1 MAEVATVLLAAGA
14 STRFGTENK
23 LVAEINGRP
32 IVRAAADAVLG
43 AGIAEVVVVIGCE
56 AGLVERALDGL
67 SIRFMHNASWQDGM
81 GSSIAAGVAA
91 LRDTAD
97 AAFIVPGDMPLLTV
111 GLLRSLIAAFERH
124 RGAPIVYPATPD
136 GAQRNP
142 VLWPSRLFSELR
154 ALSGPEGAKALLR
167 PLLAEGVVVDCDPAI
182 FVDIDIPADLLR
194 AAVVPAVATLR
205 SPLLNGLDPTRPNVP
220 QRRIA
225 RMN

>member
-1 MAEVATVLLAAGA
+1 MAEVAAVLLAAGA

-32 IVRAAADAVLG
+32 LVRATADAVLG
-43 AGIAEVVVVIGCE
+43 AGIAEVVVVTGSE
-56 AGLVERALDGL
+56 PGLVERALDGL
-67 SIRFMHNASWQDGM
+67 SIRFMHNAGWQDGM
-81 GSSIAAGVAA
+81 GSSIATGVAA

-124 RGAPIVYPATPD
+124 GGAPIVYPTTPD

-142 VLWPSRLFSELR
+142 VLWPSRLFPELC
-154 ALSGPEGAKALLR
+154 ALSGPAGAKALLR
-167 PLLAEGVVVDCDPAI
+167 PLLAESVTVACDPAI
-182 FVDIDIPADLLR
+182 FVDVDTQADLMR
-194 AAVVPAVATLR
+194 AAVLTDAAGP
-205 SPLLNGLDPTRPNVP
+205 DPTRPNVP
-220 QRRIA
+220 QRCIA